1 MPTYKIKNTDTEEEF
16 EVFCSYN
23 DYKKLLDENS
33 NYKRIY
39 GAPSL
44 LSGTK
49 DTLSRTPDGFRDV
62 LKNMKSGSGYGN
74 TIKVK

>member
-1 MPTYKIKNTDTEEEF
+1 MPTYRIRNKDTEEEF
-16 EVFCSYN
+16 EVFCSYD

-33 NYKRIY
+33 NYERIY
-39 GAPSL
+39 GAPGL

-62 LKNMKSGSGYGN
+62 LRNMKSGSGRGN